1 MIDTNENVNIDSH
14 IKISTK
20 CFEINQFNRQKYH
33 FIAKSLLLL
42 ALHSWAWNLYIKFA
56 EITDIQRKC

>member
-1 MIDTNENVNIDSH
+1 MKNVYTDSH

-20 CFEINQFNRQKYH
+20 YFEINQFNRQKYH

-42 ALHSWAWNLYIKFA
+42 PLHSWAGNLCIKIA
-56 EITDIQRKC
+56 EIADIQRKC

>member
-1 MIDTNENVNIDSH
+1 MKNVNTDSH

-20 CFEINQFNRQKYH
+20 YFEINQFNHQKYH

-42 ALHSWAWNLYIKFA
+42 AMHSWAGNLCIKFA
-56 EITDIQRKC
+56 EMADIQRKC

>member
-1 MIDTNENVNIDSH
+1 MKNVNTDSH

-20 CFEINQFNRQKYH
+20 YFEINQFNRQKYH

-42 ALHSWAWNLYIKFA
+42 AMHSQAGNLCIKFA
-56 EITDIQRKC
+56 EMADIQRKC